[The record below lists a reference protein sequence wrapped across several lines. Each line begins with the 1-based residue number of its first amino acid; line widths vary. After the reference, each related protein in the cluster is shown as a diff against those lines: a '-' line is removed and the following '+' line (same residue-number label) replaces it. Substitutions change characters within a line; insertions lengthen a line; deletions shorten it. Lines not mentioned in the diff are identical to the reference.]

1 MERNR
6 AGRLHEPWLFTQRSG
21 CGIIADK
28 DAHLGQ
34 GGAAIFVTL
43 PMESLLVR
51 AKTSDPILHLGSHL
65 TGDAWSPG
73 RDAWSRGRDVEWD
86 VGRRLLD
93 DFDRFDW
100 SDRVDRFGR
109 VDRRCLDTRFCPA
122 FGVQSPGAELPV
134 VDRLNKCHRLRD
146 QEIALFYP
154 FHRTP
159 HPQTLHR
166 ERCAESR
173 VVWRFAAQPCG

>member
-34 GGAAIFVTL
+34 GGAAVFVAL
-43 PMESLLVR
+43 PMEPLLVR
-51 AKTSDPILHLGSHL
+51 AKTCDPVLHLGSHL
-65 TGDAWSPG
+65 AGDAWSRCG
-73 RDAWSRGRDVEWD
+73 DVEWD

-100 SDRVDRFGR
+100 FGR
-109 VDRRCLDTRFCPA
+109 LNRLGRVNWRC
-122 FGVQSPGAELPV
+122 
-134 VDRLNKCHRLRD
+134 
-146 QEIALFYP
+146 
-154 FHRTP
+154 
-159 HPQTLHR
+159 
-166 ERCAESR
+166 
-173 VVWRFAAQPCG
+173 